1 MLAFFVFIRLS
12 VMIKIMYRNKSDHE
26 YYKRGNFYGRTLLLG
41 PTLYWAAPENENGG
55 HQMRL
60 HRRHSYD
67 LYHASFIE
75 DGLNPF
81 SECLPW

>member
-55 HQMRL
+55 HQMRQP
-60 HRRHSYD
+60 RRHSYIIIVVVIVGH
-67 LYHASFIE
+67 LK
-75 DGLNPF
+75 
-81 SECLPW
+81 CLRPH